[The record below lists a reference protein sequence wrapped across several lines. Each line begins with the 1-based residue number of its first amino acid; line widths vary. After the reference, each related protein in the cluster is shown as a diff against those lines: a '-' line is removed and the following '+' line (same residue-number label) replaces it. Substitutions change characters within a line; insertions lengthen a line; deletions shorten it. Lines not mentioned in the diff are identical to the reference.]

1 MSDSTHYDVIGVDP
15 EASRDEIRAA
25 YRSRVDELKTARERK
40 GVSDSALQANREQV
54 ARLHSAW
61 NVLSDPF
68 QRKRYD
74 SQLGGSG
81 SGDDELDDDG
91 VSTGEATST
100 AVEPARPRGLRG
112 LLTPPPPRNGDTAT
126 TKRPPAGRR
135 PPPQPTITLPPGMR
149 FAEPKPRG
157 LALLFDL
164 MVLIIL
170 VNGSGYLVPRL
181 VRSDYGKISDQITK
195 LTDKRDH
202 QNSLADTADSN
213 KSSYTDKANAA
224 KKKGDT
230 EAEAT
235 DREKAS
241 AAAANAKAHRAE
253 ANADQKKIDADN
265 NKIQTGQYLAGLVGI
280 VLALVYL
287 VPSTA
292 LTGQTLGKRFR
303 KLKVVRV
310 DGSPVGWSASFVR
323 FALPVVLAVA
333 VPSIGPVV
341 GLGLVIWSLR
351 DPNHQGV
358 HDKLAKTIVVEA

>member
-25 YRSRVDELKTARERK
+25 YRSRVDELKSARERK

-81 SGDDELDDDG
+81 DDDLGDDGGSGSEG
-91 VSTGEATST
+91 TST

-112 LLTPPPPRNGDTAT
+112 LLTPPPPRNGETAT
-126 TKRPPAGRR
+126 TKRQPAGRR
-135 PPPQPTITLPPGMR
+135 PLPQPTIALPRGMR
-149 FAEPKPRG
+149 FAESKPRG

-195 LTDKRDH
+195 LTDNRDSE
-202 QNSLADTADSN
+202 NNLADKFKSTESSETAKAKAADKRNDVAAATTARN
-213 KSSYTDKANAA
+213 KAGNA
-224 KKKGDT
+224 KV
-230 EAEAT
+230 
-235 DREKAS
+235 
-241 AAAANAKAHRAE
+241 AAANATSK
-253 ANADQKKIDADN
+253 ANADQKQIDADN
-265 NKIQTGQYLAGLVGI
+265 NKIQTGQYLAALAGI

-310 DGSPVGWSASFVR
+310 DGSPVGWGPSFVR